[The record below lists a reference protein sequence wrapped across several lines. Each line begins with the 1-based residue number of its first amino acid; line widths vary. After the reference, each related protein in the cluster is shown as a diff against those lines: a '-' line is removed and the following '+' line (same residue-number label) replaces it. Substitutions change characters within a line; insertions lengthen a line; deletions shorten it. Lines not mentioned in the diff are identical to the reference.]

1 MISVNDRSYPFQS
14 GMCLM
19 DALKEDNVD
28 IHGATLITLNGT
40 LVKRECY
47 PETAL
52 NDGDE
57 ILVIRVSSGG

>member
-1 MISVNDRSYPFQS
+1 MISVNDRSYPFHPGIS
-14 GMCLM
+14 L
-19 DALKEDNVD
+19 LELLREDNVD

-40 LVKRECY
+40 LVKRDSY
-47 PETAL
+47 AETTL